1 MGNELRQIAPDDP
14 VALELAEA
22 LRDEVEPRQADTGAA
37 SPTNAPEPRSRL

>member
-22 LRDEVEPRQADTGAA
+22 LRDEVEARQADNGAA
-37 SPTNAPEPRSRL
+37 RPTNTPQRRSRL